1 LVLFLATKW
10 KNRTCVS
17 SENCERNNRI
27 REVKLSS
34 DIFLFTDSKGEYL
47 KDVIPS
53 CVKEKFNIVSKRGAT
68 VYSRVDRDNLLRQ
81 ITGVDNPLI
90 LVWLGTCEIT
100 RKDDKYISLREYPY
114 QSIEFALTEYRVLKD
129 QIIQANI
136 SAKVLF
142 LDCPYYSITS

>member
-1 LVLFLATKW
+1 M
-10 KNRTCVS
+10 
-17 SENCERNNRI
+17 
-27 REVKLSS
+27 
-34 DIFLFTDSKGEYL
+34 
-47 KDVIPS
+47 
-53 CVKEKFNIVSKRGAT
+53 
-68 VYSRVDRDNLLRQ
+68 YSRVDRDNLLRQ
-81 ITGVDNPLI
+81 ITAVDNPLI